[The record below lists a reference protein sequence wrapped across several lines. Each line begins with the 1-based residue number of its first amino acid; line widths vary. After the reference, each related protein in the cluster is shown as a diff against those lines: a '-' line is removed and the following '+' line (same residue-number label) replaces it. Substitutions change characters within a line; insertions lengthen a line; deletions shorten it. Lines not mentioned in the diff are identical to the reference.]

1 MCDCLN
7 ENGLHQHICL
17 NAWSP
22 GVVELFGKDE
32 EVWPCWRRY
41 PIGLELLRVSIAHA
55 NSQLALFASSLGM
68 RI

>member
-1 MCDCLN
+1 
-7 ENGLHQHICL
+7 
-17 NAWSP
+17 
-22 GVVELFGKDE
+22 VVELFGKDE